1 MRTLSLAVLG
11 ALIGGGYE
19 AYQTFELM
27 RMGAYS
33 PIMGLGIIMAGAAV
47 GAVVFAVA
55 SVLYRLVRRG

>member
-1 MRTLSLAVLG
+1 MRTLPLAVLG

-19 AYQTFELM
+19 AYRSFDLI

-33 PIMGLGIIMAGAAV
+33 PAAGLGIILAGAVV

-55 SVLYRLVRRG
+55 AVLYRLMRRG

>member
-1 MRTLSLAVLG
+1 MRTLSLAFLG

-33 PIMGLGIIMAGAAV
+33 PAVGLGIILAGAAV
-47 GAVVFAVA
+47 GAILFAVA
-55 SVLYRLVRRG
+55 SVLFRLLRRG